1 VRKAEA
7 QQLEEERLSMS
18 SVMRKDL
25 PRPTV
30 VNPDLFAPFKGQSE
44 IEKMINEEMLI
55 LMVHDN
61 QKYPLRGMKA
71 SRLPDL
77 KRQKTQYSSTE
88 LDSARQMIREEAE
101 RMGLIKDDEQWPEHL
116 DNEMIYSKDNLV
128 SRKSC
133 SKDAIVS
140 HLKHTLGLQNKLIE
154 KEAKKCGKYG
164 QAIEVMFKKYQTMA
178 G

>member
-1 VRKAEA
+1 MRKAEA

-30 VNPDLFAPFKGQSE
+30 INPDLFAPFKGQSE

-61 QKYPLRGMKA
+61 QKYPLKGMKA

-77 KRQKTQYSSTE
+77 KRQKT
-88 LDSARQMIREEAE
+88 
-101 RMGLIKDDEQWPEHL
+101 
-116 DNEMIYSKDNLV
+116 
-128 SRKSC
+128 
-133 SKDAIVS
+133 
-140 HLKHTLGLQNKLIE
+140 
-154 KEAKKCGKYG
+154 
-164 QAIEVMFKKYQTMA
+164 
-178 G
+178 